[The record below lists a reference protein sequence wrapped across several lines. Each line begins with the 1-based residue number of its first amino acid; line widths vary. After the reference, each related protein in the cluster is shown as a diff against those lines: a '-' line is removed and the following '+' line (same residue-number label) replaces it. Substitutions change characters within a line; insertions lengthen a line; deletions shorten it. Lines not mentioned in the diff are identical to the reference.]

1 MKIIS
6 RDMQIKEVTQTL
18 ERFAPLPLQESYDN
32 AGLQI
37 GLTGAQE
44 VSGVL
49 LCLDVTEDVVDEA
62 ERKGCNMIVAHHPLL
77 FRGVKCVDGRTQ
89 VTRCMQRA
97 IQKNIAIYA
106 AHTNLDNAPAGVNFR
121 IAEKLNLQDTEFLQ
135 PLPDGQGGSGII
147 GNLPKECQAM
157 DFLKEVKE
165 IFGIECLMHN
175 NGPQRPVKRIALCG
189 GAGDFLIDEAIEA
202 RADVFLTGEM
212 GYHRYFGHESEI
224 WIGVLGH
231 YQSEQY
237 TIQLLR
243 DILSQSLPSLPLFL
257 TEVNTNPIQYL

>member
-1 MKIIS
+1 
-6 RDMQIKEVTQTL
+6 MQIKEVTQTL

-121 IAEKLNLQDTEFLQ
+121 IVRHRVSATAARRTRRKRNHRQ
-135 PLPDGQGGSGII
+135 PAKGMPSDGLP
-147 GNLPKECQAM
+147 
-157 DFLKEVKE
+157 
-165 IFGIECLMHN
+165 
-175 NGPQRPVKRIALCG
+175 
-189 GAGDFLIDEAIEA
+189 
-202 RADVFLTGEM
+202 
-212 GYHRYFGHESEI
+212 
-224 WIGVLGH
+224 
-231 YQSEQY
+231 
-237 TIQLLR
+237 
-243 DILSQSLPSLPLFL
+243 
-257 TEVNTNPIQYL
+257 